1 MPTAR
6 NRGGLPL
13 YQEIL
18 LIFVHVGEIETFN
31 GEAQTKLEAANVVA
45 FRYERVAVAIEVNE
59 LVKQL

>member
-18 LIFVHVGEIETFN
+18 LIFVHVGEVKTFH
-31 GEAQTKLEAANVVA
+31 GEAQAEFEAANVVA
-45 FRYERVAVAIEVNE
+45 FKYECVAVAV
-59 LVKQL
+59 